1 MPKAS
6 LKKIYSLKKKHIGIT
21 SITAYDASFAKFFD
35 DLGFDIILI
44 GDSLGEVIKGEKNT
58 HNVSIKEMIYHAQ
71 SVSKVVNKS
80 YVIADLP
87 KESCSSNRKI
97 VSDSI
102 ALFKNTKIDMIK
114 IEFNEKNID
123 TFQKLNDKKIPIC
136 SHLGL
141 RPQFIS
147 KKCEFR
153 IYGKTGKERS
163 EIIKNAMLAEKYGA
177 KIILLECVNATV
189 AKELR
194 TLLKI
199 PVIGIGSGESCDGQI
214 IVSYDLLGI
223 SFNKLPK
230 FIKKDYICKDILEN
244 RINDYIKHIKKL
256 PYKC

>member
-1 MPKAS
+1 VPKVS

>member
-1 MPKAS
+1 MPKVS

>member
-1 MPKAS
+1 MPKVS

-230 FIKKDYICKDILEN
+230 FIKKDYICKDILEK

>member
-1 MPKAS
+1 MPKVS
-6 LKKIYSLKKKHIGIT
+6 HKKIYSLKKKHIGIT